1 MSARTMSGQAMSGRA
16 VTRRTMNSRGRSSA
30 PPLPRAARFSA
41 VARGA
46 MWVGVVF
53 VALPFALLTIADRR
67 FGGRAPWSG
76 LDHLDVG
83 LGEGSL
89 TGVLDGSSISIRDS
103 LMAEV
108 IVRLVVTVG
117 WVRRRRR

>member
-1 MSARTMSGQAMSGRA
+1 
-16 VTRRTMNSRGRSSA
+16 MNSRGRSSV
-30 PPLPRAARFSA
+30 PPLPRAARFST

-46 MWVGVVF
+46 MWVGVAF

-76 LDHLDVG
+76 LDQLDVG
-83 LGEGSL
+83 LGGGSL

-117 WVRRRRR
+117 WVAVATVALTSLREVSRG